1 MYNPSA
7 ESSYL
12 KSSKEI
18 DDPRQGLINIQNADD
33 KECLK
38 WCLVRYLNPVDCNP
52 ARITKPAKKLI
63 LRIYIFKKKLGTF
76 TKLKSR
82 INLSVNLFVYENK
95 AKYPIYVPKN
105 CFENLKSMLI

>member
-18 DDPRQGLINIQNADD
+18 DDPRQGLINIQIADD
-33 KECLK
+33 KECFK

-52 ARITKPAKKLI
+52 ARITKSAKKLI
-63 LRIYIFKKKLGTF
+63 LRIYIFQKKLGTF

-82 INLSVNLFVYENK
+82 INLSVIFLFMK
-95 AKYPIYVPKN
+95 TK
-105 CFENLKSMLI
+105 